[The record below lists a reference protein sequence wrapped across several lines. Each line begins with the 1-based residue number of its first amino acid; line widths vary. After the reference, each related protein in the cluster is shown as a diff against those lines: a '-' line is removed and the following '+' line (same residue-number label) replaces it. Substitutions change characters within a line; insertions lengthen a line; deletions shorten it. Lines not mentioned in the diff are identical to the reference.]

1 MREIRKPAGAAPPVA
16 PGGPLQRACGHP
28 ARLRGWALPG
38 LLLLL
43 LAGCGAHERPLPP
56 PQQSGE
62 LVVVSRQS
70 PTTVYRDAEGTPA
83 GPDVDLV
90 AALAAELGVKV
101 RWVWVDRD
109 RQLYERL
116 DRGQAHMAAA
126 ALSPAEP
133 ALMLS
138 RFGSPFFWRNEVV
151 AMRPRDDRLPDHIGQ
166 LAGLRGW
173 VAVDTAAAR
182 NLDSVSRAPGSH
194 VQYGDPAGAA
204 DALQRVNDGRLDYAV
219 VDSLL
224 LSRMRHWLIDLEQ
237 AFELP
242 GPRPVAWAFPRYN
255 NERLFAAAEDFL
267 RRSRVDGSLAA
278 IHERHF
284 GHLRRLDT
292 LEIGQMLE
300 HRVSRLPRYR
310 ELFREAGETTG
321 IDWRWLA
328 ALAYQESKW
337 DPLATSWTNV
347 RGIMMLT
354 ESTGQRLGVTNRLDA
369 RQSILAGALYLSQII
384 DGLPPRVKGDDRLM
398 LALAAYNLG
407 EGHLRAGLRMTVAMK
422 ADPDTWVGVKRALP
436 ELARPEI
443 AARLI
448 SGPARGGEAVIL
460 VENVRGYYEALVAA
474 EHDGPARSAT
484 PGLFHG
490 DIFRPPPRPADPIIW

>member
-1 MREIRKPAGAAPPVA
+1 MLA
-16 PGGPLQRACGHP
+16 
-28 ARLRGWALPG
+28 
-38 LLLLL
+38 LL
-43 LAGCGAHERPLPP
+43 LAACGAHERPLPP

-70 PTTVYRDAEGTPA
+70 PTTVYRDAEGALA

-90 AALAAELGVKV
+90 DALAAELGVKV

-133 ALMLS
+133 ALVLA
-138 RFGSPFFWRNEVV
+138 RFGSPFFWRNQVV
-151 AMRPRDDRLPDHIGQ
+151 AMRSRDDRLPYRIGQ

-173 VAVDTAAAR
+173 VAADTPAAR
-182 NLDSVSRAPGSH
+182 ALDAVPRAPGGN
-194 VQYGDPAGAA
+194 VQQGDPAGAA
-204 DALQRVNDGRLDYAV
+204 DALQRVNDGQLDYAV

-242 GPRPVAWAFPRYN
+242 GPRPVAWAFPRYG
-255 NERLFAAAEDFL
+255 NEKLFAAAEDFL
-267 RRSRVDGSLAA
+267 RRSRVNGSLAA
-278 IHERHF
+278 IHERYF

-292 LEIGQMLE
+292 LDIGQMLE

-310 ELFREAGETTG
+310 DLFREAGEITG

-354 ESTGQRLGVTNRLDA
+354 ESTAQQLGVTNRLDA
-369 RQSILAGALYLSQII
+369 RQSILAGALYLAQIM
-384 DGLPPRVKGDDRLM
+384 DGLPPQVKGDDRMM

-407 EGHLRAGLRMTVAMK
+407 EGHLRAGLRMAASMK

-436 ELARPEI
+436 ELARPDI
-443 AARLI
+443 AARLV

-460 VENVRGYYEALVAA
+460 VENVRGYYEVLVAA
-474 EHDGPARSAT
+474 EHDGPARSAR
-484 PGLFHG
+484 PGLFRG
-490 DIFRPPPRPADPIIW
+490 DFFRPPPRPADPIIW